1 MFYLY
6 RHSIRYKMQKLN
18 KELLEFT
25 KTLKVLYVEDNK
37 EAQQAVGELLGLFF
51 NDIVTAVDGVDGLEK
66 FKVGNFD
73 MVISDIKMP
82 RMNGIDMAKSIRKTS
97 PDTAIIIAT
106 AHQESEYLLECI
118 RCSVDGYL
126 LKPIDIEQLQ
136 ESILKVANQ
145 IYCDRAAEVYEKQLK
160 EEVEERTKELNLAH
174 SKLISMVNKDSMT
187 GLYNRRYFNEIS
199 NTLLQISKRED
210 SVISALMVDI
220 DRFKVVNDNFGHLV
234 GDQVLKKVAK
244 IMMDLVRDSDI
255 VVRFGGEEFIVLLP
269 GTDLK
274 GAGLIAQK
282 IRHAVELAEVSV
294 DKETVVKVTVSIGIA
309 ACDCYNDIDIDDLV
323 HWVDVAMY
331 DAKRSGRNKVILYNK
346 ETL

>member
-1 MFYLY
+1 
-6 RHSIRYKMQKLN
+6 MQKLN

-309 ACDCYNDIDIDDLV
+309 ACDCHNDIDIDDLV
-323 HWVDVAMY
+323 HRVDVAMY

-346 ETL
+346 ENL